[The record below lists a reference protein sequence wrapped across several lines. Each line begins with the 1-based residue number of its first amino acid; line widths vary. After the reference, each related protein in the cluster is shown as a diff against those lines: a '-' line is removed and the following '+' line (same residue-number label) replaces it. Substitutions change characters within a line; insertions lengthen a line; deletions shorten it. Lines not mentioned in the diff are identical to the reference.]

1 MGWKNVLC
9 LAKSINFFKNF
20 KIIVKMPYFF
30 HEMALGK
37 IKDLGSELEDNIIL
51 FTTKALS

>member
-20 KIIVKMPYFF
+20 KIIIKMPYFF

>member
-1 MGWKNVLC
+1 
-9 LAKSINFFKNF
+9 
-20 KIIVKMPYFF
+20 MPYFF
-30 HEMALGK
+30 QEMALGK